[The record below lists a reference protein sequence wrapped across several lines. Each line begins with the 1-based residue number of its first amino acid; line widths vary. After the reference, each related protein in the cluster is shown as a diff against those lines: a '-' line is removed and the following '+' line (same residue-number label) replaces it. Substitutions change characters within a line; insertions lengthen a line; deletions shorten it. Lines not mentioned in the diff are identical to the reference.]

1 METKKTI
8 IKTIL
13 LCLALSAVV
22 SLGSCS
28 KNEVGNINPF
38 NSQTS
43 THELSI
49 PGNATA
55 SLATVATYAINVST
69 LRLDTGYCYKAGQI
83 PFAGDS
89 SQEPTG
95 STLRLFENGVELGP
109 AHTFHDD
116 IRQIGRG
123 SFSHWGKDLFFSA
136 SDNTNPLTNG
146 RKYTYTLAG
155 KSNGTNDGL
164 AGYADVN
171 GTTTGGSGGPSV
183 TVTTFAAFKAAVAGS
198 APKIVYV
205 KGTIKG
211 AGFDP
216 VYVGSNTS
224 IIGERGGTLVGM
236 NLFLFT
242 VNNVILQDLT
252 LKNYIAECCF
262 YIKFQSHHIWIDHC
276 DFATDRKHGWD
287 YWGKDIGITEGA
299 DWVTISWCRFHD
311 TNLSVLI
318 GSVTSNAVATN
329 TGQLHVTLHHN
340 FWYNISEREPTLV
353 FGTIHMFN
361 NYHLNNGGY
370 SIAARFG
377 GTVRT
382 DNEYFLNCN
391 KPLTTNLDGDP
402 AGRFSGITTNIY
414 AKSGTNDI
422 TSSISN
428 WVPAYPYSAFLDPA
442 ASVPSIVQAGAGAR

>member
-8 IKTIL
+8 TQTSL
-13 LCLALSAVV
+13 LCLVLGAVL

-28 KNEVGNINPF
+28 KNQVSNINPL

-43 THELSI
+43 TPALNI

-55 SLATVATYAINVST
+55 SLATVAVYAIDVST
-69 LRLDTGYCYKAGQI
+69 LRLDTGYCYKAGLI

-109 AHTFHDD
+109 AHIFHDD
-116 IRQIGRG
+116 IRRIGRG
-123 SFSHWGKDLFFSA
+123 SFSHWKKDLFFSA

-155 KSNGTNDGL
+155 KSTGTNAGL
-164 AGYADVN
+164 VGYAAVN
-171 GTTTGGSGGPSV
+171 GTTTGGMGGQSI
-183 TVTTFAAFKAAVAGS
+183 TVTTLAALKKAVAGS
-198 APKIVYV
+198 TPKIVYV
-205 KGTIKG
+205 RGAIKG
-211 AGFDP
+211 LGFDP

-224 IIGERGGTLVGM
+224 IIGETGSTLEGI

-252 LKNYIAECCF
+252 VRNYLWECSF
-262 YIKFQSHHIWIDHC
+262 YVKFQSRHIWIDHC

-287 YWGKDIGITEGA
+287 YWGKDIGITEGS
-299 DWVTISWCRFHD
+299 DLVTISWCKFHD

-318 GSVTSNAVATN
+318 GSVTSNALATN

-340 FWYNISEREPTLV
+340 FWYNTSEREPALV

-370 SIAARFG
+370 SIGARFG

-382 DNEYFLNCN
+382 DNEYFSGCI

-414 AKSGTNDI
+414 SNCGANDI
-422 TSSISN
+422 TSSIST
-428 WVPAYPYSAFLDPA
+428 WVPAYSYSSFLDPA
-442 ASVPSIVQAGAGAR
+442 ASVPSIVQAGAGSR